1 MGRFTG
7 VIGMVAL
14 LGIAYLLSNNRGK
27 IVWKTVIVGLLI
39 QLVLAFLVLKTAPG
53 RAFFFLM
60 NGVVMNLL
68 DCSMEGAKFLFG
80 NLIFNNIPVGSGA
93 VEGGPFVAMP
103 GRVALSGAYFAFNVL
118 PTIIFFSAL
127 MSVLYYLGVMQFIVR
142 IFARFMMKF
151 MNISGAES
159 LSVSGNIF
167 VGQTEAPLLIRPYV
181 KDMTNSELMA
191 VMVGGFA
198 TIAGGVM
205 AAYVGLL
212 REYIPNI
219 AGHLMTASVMS
230 APAAIVMAKII
241 LPETGHPKTAGLV
254 KIGIEKTDANIIDAA
269 CNGAAQGVKLSIN
282 VGAML
287 MAFIALIAML
297 NLLLGGFGSLVN
309 GILGT
314 GLTLTLD
321 KIFAWIF
328 SPLAWVMGIPWK
340 ECLAFG
346 GLLGK
351 KIAINEFVAYLDL
364 ATGAHNFLGPR
375 AMIIASYALCGFANF
390 SSIAIQIGGIS
401 GIAPERRHDLAKI
414 GLKAMIAGALA
425 SFMTATLAGM
435 LIV

>member
-1 MGRFTG
+1 MDRFIG
-7 VIGMVAL
+7 VIGMFVL
-14 LGIAYLLSNNRGK
+14 LGIGYLVSNNRGK

-60 NGVVMNLL
+60 NGAVMKLL

-80 NLIFNNIPVGSGA
+80 NLIFNNIPVGSGS
-93 VEGGPFVAMP
+93 VGGGPITEIP

-118 PTIIFFSAL
+118 PTIVFFSAL
-127 MSVLYYLGVMQFIVR
+127 MAVLYYLGVMQFIVG

-181 KDMTNSELMA
+181 KDMTNSELMT

-230 APAAIVMAKII
+230 APAAIVMAKIM
-241 LPETGHPKTAGLV
+241 LPETEQPKTAGNV
-254 KIGIEKTDANIIDAA
+254 KIRIEKTDANIIDAA
-269 CNGAAQGVKLSIN
+269 CNGAAQGVKLAIN

-297 NLLLGGFGSLVN
+297 NLLLGGFGSLIN
-309 GILGT
+309 GIFGT
-314 GLTLTLD
+314 SLALTLAKL
-321 KIFAWIF
+321 FGWIF

-346 GLLGK
+346 SLLGK

-364 ATGAHNFLGPR
+364 ATEAHNYLGPR
-375 AMIIASYALCGFANF
+375 AMVIASYALCGFANF

-425 SFMTATLAGM
+425 SFMTATLAGIM
-435 LIV
+435 L